1 MLKRQRASSPLPLTQ
16 ATAMELSL
24 LSLDPPSSEHGAKRR
39 RILTPPLD
47 GPSHGRGLPPVLPV
61 DDVDEDDTMND
72 GTPRLWG
79 TVVQQSLEC
88 ASEYKMVN
96 SLLHDLHAE
105 QQHRRLMSLSPH
117 PSSSSPGPSYHG
129 WSPST
134 PGQLPIVKPSFAP
147 NAYPNSIEDVP
158 LSEKYRQDAHPSEAM
173 SGSCCA
179 DDVSVYDLYEETNRL
194 VRFLLRF
201 RTLITA
207 LSSRYLGSVFLERRR
222 DLSTSVGS

>member
-1 MLKRQRASSPLPLTQ
+1 MLKRQRASSPSPLTQ

-47 GPSHGRGLPPVLPV
+47 GPSRGRGPSPVLSV

-72 GTPRLWG
+72 GTPRLLGSVW
-79 TVVQQSLEC
+79 QRSLEG
-88 ASEYKMVN
+88 AGEYKTVN

-117 PSSSSPGPSYHG
+117 SISSSPGPSYHG
-129 WSPST
+129 WSPYT
-134 PGQLPIVKPSFAP
+134 LRQPPTVKPSCAP
-147 NAYPNSIEDVP
+147 HTPPNFTKDVP
-158 LSEKYRQDAHPSEAM
+158 LPEKYPQDVHPSEAM

-194 VRFLLRF
+194 GRFPLEISDTHHCPSPQVLGF
-201 RTLITA
+201 GLSRT
-207 LSSRYLGSVFLERRR
+207 
-222 DLSTSVGS
+222 